1 MNYIKENED
10 CYKTYVCNHTVIL
23 ESKEE
28 KLMSGIEI
36 IKLYDEAP
44 EKFKCDF
51 LYVDFNRWI
60 EAHFDMFRNLN
71 EIPKT
76 NKLTK
81 IEIDGFCATSNPCQH
96 YLTFYYGN
104 DLTKTRKM
112 NGNEIKKIIR
122 NNPLSIDRFWHNV
135 GHFGLF

>member
-10 CYKTYVCNHTVIL
+10 CYKTYVCNHTVVL

-51 LYVDFNRWI
+51 LYVDFN
-60 EAHFDMFRNLN
+60 
-71 EIPKT
+71 
-76 NKLTK
+76 
-81 IEIDGFCATSNPCQH
+81 
-96 YLTFYYGN
+96 
-104 DLTKTRKM
+104 KM
-112 NGNEIKKIIR
+112 
-122 NNPLSIDRFWHNV
+122 D
-135 GHFGLF
+135 